1 MAQLFTT
8 HHVASSP
15 ADAIAQW
22 FNAGG
27 MIDFYDFPID
37 VLVNVSSIPLDRM
50 QLTYIVCRARWTWWP
65 MGRSNYLH
73 FRIMSEKFSASSTI
87 SVRIR
92 NSPMNII
99 V

>member
-37 VLVNVSSIPLDRM
+37 VLVNVS
-50 QLTYIVCRARWTWWP
+50 
-65 MGRSNYLH
+65 
-73 FRIMSEKFSASSTI
+73 
-87 SVRIR
+87 
-92 NSPMNII
+92 
-99 V
+99 